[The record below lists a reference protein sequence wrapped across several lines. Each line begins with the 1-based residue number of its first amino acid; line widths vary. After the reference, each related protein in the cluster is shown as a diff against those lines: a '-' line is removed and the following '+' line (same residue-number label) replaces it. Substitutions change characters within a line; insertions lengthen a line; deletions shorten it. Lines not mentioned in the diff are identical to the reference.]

1 MRNTGLVYRFGRF
14 RFDASEQVLFCDGE
28 PVHLT
33 PKAFTV
39 LRLLVE
45 NAGHIVEKDELMR
58 QCWADSF
65 VEEANLAQTIC
76 TLRHTLGESR
86 DRGESIKPVHRRGYR
101 FVAKVSAPDVDSS
114 VYAKKPD
121 ARPTSDQKIPPA
133 DDFTERGRAHHLYM
147 RGRYYWRR
155 YTKEGLSAGIRYF
168 RQAIKVDP
176 DYAPAY
182 VGFGDCYYRL
192 ANIQLRP
199 GKAMAKAKAAA
210 LKSLSVNARQ
220 IDDTLAEAHA
230 LLGLIKIFYDRDWLA
245 AESEFKRA
253 AELAPASALVHKRY
267 GWALGM
273 LARFDEAIRETER
286 ALDLEPRS
294 ADLRTGLGIIL
305 HLARRYDAAIAQ
317 AQMALDAEPE
327 FFPARV
333 LLGISHLQQGR
344 VAVAVK
350 ELEKAASLADIPWT
364 LGYLGYAYGVSGR
377 RRQAL
382 KVLGQLKQQSEKDYS
397 SPYAFALVHN
407 GLGHKEQALQFLV
420 KTFEDRNEMPGFVKT
435 SPEFDNLR
443 SDQRFEALL
452 NLDPSSQSSA
462 WIEKPPSVAPTHF
475 AWGTSAR

>member
-14 RFDASEQVLFCDGE
+14 RLDTAEQVLFCDGR

-33 PKAFTV
+33 LKAHSV
-39 LRLLVE
+39 LCVLVE
-45 NAGHIVEKDELMR
+45 NAGHIVLKDELMQR
-58 QCWADSF
+58 CWADAC
-65 VEEANLAQTIC
+65 VEEANLAQTILV
-76 TLRHTLGESR
+76 LRRALGESC
-86 DRGESIKPVHRRGYR
+86 DGGEYIQTVHRRGYR
-101 FVAKVSAPDVDSS
+101 FVAKVNTQESDGSFH
-114 VYAKKPD
+114 AKEPD
-121 ARPTSDQKIPPA
+121 ARLTSEQKIPPA

-155 YTKEGLSAGIRYF
+155 YTKEGLNAGIRYF

-199 GKAMAKAKAAA
+199 GKAMPKAKAAVLKA
-210 LKSLSVNARQ
+210 LSINALQ

-253 AELAPASALVHKRY
+253 ADLAPASALVHKRY

-344 VAVAVK
+344 PAVAVK

-382 KVLGQLKQQSEKDYS
+382 KILDQLKQQSEKAYT

-462 WIEKPPSVAPTHF
+462 STERPPSAAPTHF
-475 AWGTSAR
+475 AWG

>member
-1 MRNTGLVYRFGRF
+1 MRNTEPVYYFGRF
-14 RFDASEQVLFCDGE
+14 RFDASERVLFCDGE

-33 PKAFTV
+33 PKTLSV

-86 DRGESIKPVHRRGYR
+86 DRGEYIQTVHRRGYR
-101 FVAKVSAPDVDSS
+101 FVAKVSTQDFDSS
-114 VYAKKPD
+114 VYAKKLDLGLPNQ
-121 ARPTSDQKIPPA
+121 QKIPPA
-133 DDFTERGRAHHLYM
+133 DDSTERGRAYHLYM
-147 RGRYYWRR
+147 RGRHYWRK
-155 YTKEGLSAGIRYF
+155 YTAEGLSAGIGYF

-176 DYAPAY
+176 DYTPAY

-192 ANIQLRP
+192 ANIQLVP
-199 GKAMAKAKAAA
+199 GKAMAKAKAAVLKA
-210 LKSLSVNARQ
+210 LSMNALH

-230 LLGLIKIFYDRDWLA
+230 LLGLIRMFYDRDWPA

-253 AELAPASALVHKRY
+253 VALAPASALVHKRY

-273 LARFDEAIRETER
+273 LARFDEAISEIEQ

-294 ADLRTGLGIIL
+294 ADPRTGLGIIL
-305 HLARRYDAAIAQ
+305 HLARSYDAAIAQ

-327 FFPARV
+327 FFPAHV

-382 KVLGQLKQQSEKDYS
+382 KVLGQLKQQSERAYG

-407 GLGHKEQALQFLV
+407 GLGHKEEALQFLE

-443 SDQRFEALL
+443 SDKRFGALL

-462 WIEKPPSVAPTHF
+462 WTERPPSLAPTHF

>member
-1 MRNTGLVYRFGRF
+1 
-14 RFDASEQVLFCDGE
+14 
-28 PVHLT
+28 
-33 PKAFTV
+33 
-39 LRLLVE
+39 
-45 NAGHIVEKDELMR
+45 
-58 QCWADSF
+58 
-65 VEEANLAQTIC
+65 
-76 TLRHTLGESR
+76 
-86 DRGESIKPVHRRGYR
+86 
-101 FVAKVSAPDVDSS
+101 
-114 VYAKKPD
+114 
-121 ARPTSDQKIPPA
+121 
-133 DDFTERGRAHHLYM
+133 
-147 RGRYYWRR
+147 
-155 YTKEGLSAGIRYF
+155 
-168 RQAIKVDP
+168 
-176 DYAPAY
+176 
-182 VGFGDCYYRL
+182 
-192 ANIQLRP
+192 
-199 GKAMAKAKAAA
+199 MAKAKAAVLKA
-210 LKSLSVNARQ
+210 LSMNALH

-230 LLGLIKIFYDRDWLA
+230 LLGLIRMFYDRDWPA

-253 AELAPASALVHKRY
+253 VALAPASALVHKRY

-273 LARFDEAIRETER
+273 LARFDEAISEIEQ

-294 ADLRTGLGIIL
+294 ADPRTGLGIIL

-327 FFPARV
+327 FFPAHV

-382 KVLGQLKQQSEKDYS
+382 KVLGQLKQQSERAYG

-407 GLGHKEQALQFLV
+407 GLGHKEEALQFLE

-443 SDQRFEALL
+443 SDKRFGALL

-462 WIEKPPSVAPTHF
+462 WTERPPSLAPHAF
-475 AWGTSAR
+475 CVGTSAR